1 MRKILK
7 ALSSPI
13 FMVFL
18 LVLLIVAMA
27 TATFIE
33 NDFGSTVA
41 RLKVYNAFWF
51 ELILV
56 LLSVNF
62 LAQIVQYK
70 LYKPAKLSVF
80 LFHFAFIIM
89 IIGAG
94 ITRYFGEEGTMHI
107 REGEASNII
116 DVNERVFKINVE
128 NNGQKGSFVFNSALE
143 LKRVLNEKFMFEGED
158 YSVKL
163 SKYYESVSKQAV
175 PDSNGS
181 PVLGFMVSGQGYRG
195 FDYLS
200 FGDTKRFGALSI
212 GFNDL
217 SDTVSGMLIY
227 FENNMLLL
235 KADDRVV
242 VSQMGGEAETIDK
255 AVPIP
260 VEPQMIYNYR
270 SFNFVMQDVLPKA
283 KIVPSMPEVESMG
296 QGMSAMVIELS
307 KNEQT
312 RELVIFEDEWNT
324 NKFKTVEIDQAKI
337 SVAYGNRTIELPFSL
352 YLNDFVIE
360 RYPGSN
366 SPSSFSSYVTI
377 HETGEEPVPY
387 HIFMNNIL
395 KHRGYRFFQSS
406 YDNDE
411 LGTILSVN
419 HDPIGTGVT
428 YFGYLLMLIGI
439 VWSMLNPKS
448 FFRRTL
454 VNKKLLPLFIAFL
467 LILPGIVSAQ
477 NNERT
482 TNQVVD
488 KGHAEKFGHL
498 FVQNYKG
505 RTEPMFTYTS
515 ELLRKIARSE
525 NFNGLSPTQVYIE
538 MSIDPASWMDVPM
551 IKISNNELQ
560 RYLGL
565 SGKYAAYNDLV
576 IANRGYVLSELVSRV
591 YAKPAA
597 QRDKFDKAV
606 IKTDEKVNICFGIY
620 TGNLLK
626 VLPVPANPEPTKW
639 FSANDATKLAQ
650 NKTDSLMLG
659 SIVAAY
665 FSEVIKAKTSG
676 NYKNADAYL
685 EALIKYQS
693 QNAGYRLPSVFKTKV
708 EIFYQKLNAFKK
720 LFPFYFAFG
729 LLFLFLLIAFIVIGK
744 QLPKWLFNIFYFS
757 VLLGF
762 TVHTVGLAARWYIS
776 GHAPMSNGYES
787 MVFISWVTVL
797 SGFIFNKRSQF
808 VLTATAVLAGLT
820 LMVANLSFMD
830 PEVSNL
836 VPVLQSYWLTI
847 HVSVI
852 TASYGFL
859 GLGALLGTIVQI
871 LFVFANKQNKIR
883 IAETV
888 NNITVINHKTLIV
901 GLYLLT
907 IGTFLGAVWAN
918 ESWGRYW
925 GWDPKETWALI
936 SMLVYAIVIHARMV
950 PGMKGIFTFNLLA
963 LYAFAS
969 IIMTYFGVNYYLS
982 GLHSYAGGDPVPIPV
997 WLYFAIGGLVV
1008 LFVTGNYMHNASK
1021 KNIKPGRK

>member
-1 MRKILK
+1 MKKILK

-27 TATFIE
+27 AATFIE
-33 NDFGSTVA
+33 NDYGSTVA

-62 LAQIVQYK
+62 LAQIVQFK
-70 LYKPAKLSVF
+70 LYKPAKLSIF

-107 REGEASNII
+107 REGEVSNII

-128 NNGQKGSFVFNSALE
+128 KNGQKGSFVFNSALE
-143 LKRVLNEKFMFEGED
+143 LKRVLNEKFMFEGEN

-163 SKYYESVSKQAV
+163 SKYYETVSKQAV
-175 PDSNGS
+175 RDETGS

-195 FDYLS
+195 FDYLLFGETKKYGTIDIS
-200 FGDTKRFGALSI
+200 FGEESEFK
-212 GFNDL
+212 
-217 SDTVSGMLIY
+217 SGICIY
-227 FENNMLLL
+227 FENDMLLL

-242 VSQMGGEAETIDK
+242 VSQMGGEAENVDR

-260 VEPQMIYNYR
+260 VEPQMVYNYR
-270 SFNFVMQDVLPKA
+270 NLNFVMQDMLPKA
-283 KIVPSMPEVESMG
+283 KIIPSVPDVETMG
-296 QGMSAMVIELS
+296 QGMSAMVIQLS

-312 RELVIFEDEWNT
+312 SELVLFEDEWN
-324 NKFKTVEIDQAKI
+324 NGKFKTVEIDQAKI
-337 SVAYGNRTIELPFSL
+337 LVAYGNRTIELPFSL

-377 HETGEEPVPY
+377 HEKNEEPMPY

-395 KHRGYRFFQSS
+395 KHQGYRFFQSS
-406 YDNDE
+406 YDTDE

-419 HDPIGTGVT
+419 HDPVGTAVT

-439 VWSMLNPKS
+439 VWSMINPKS

-454 VNKKLLPLFIAFL
+454 INKKLLPIYIAFFL
-467 LILPGIVSAQ
+467 MVPGTLSAQ
-477 NNERT
+477 QSESIPQT
-482 TNQVVD
+482 VVD
-488 KGHAEKFGHL
+488 KSHAEKFGHL

-505 RTEPMFTYTS
+505 RTEPMFTYAS
-515 ELLRKIARSE
+515 ELLRKIARAES
-525 NFNGLSPTQVYIE
+525 FNGLSPTQVYIE
-538 MSIDPASWMDVPM
+538 MSIDPASWMDVPL

-560 RYLGL
+560 RFLGL
-565 SGKYAAYNDLV
+565 RGKYAAYNDLV
-576 IANRGYVLSELVSRV
+576 IENRGYVLSELVSRV

-606 IKTDEKVNICFGIY
+606 IKTDEKVNICFGIF

-626 VLPVPANPEPTKW
+626 VLPVPGNPEPTKW
-639 FSANDATKLAQ
+639 FSANDAPKLAQ

-665 FSEVIKAKTSG
+665 FSELINAKISG

-685 EALIKYQS
+685 EALFKYQS
-693 QNAGYRLPSVFKTKV
+693 QNAGYNLPSEFKTKV

-744 QLPKWLFNIFYFS
+744 QLPKWLYHFFYFS
-757 VLLGF
+757 VLMGF
-762 TVHTVGLAARWYIS
+762 IVHTVGLAARWYIS

-787 MVFISWVTVL
+787 MVFISWVTIL

-871 LFVFANKQNKIR
+871 LFVFANNQNKMR
-883 IAETV
+883 IAETI

-950 PGMKGIFTFNLLA
+950 PGMKGVFAFN
-963 LYAFAS
+963 
-969 IIMTYFGVNYYLS
+969 
-982 GLHSYAGGDPVPIPV
+982 
-997 WLYFAIGGLVV
+997 
-1008 LFVTGNYMHNASK
+1008 
-1021 KNIKPGRK
+1021 

>member
-337 SVAYGNRTIELPFSL
+337 SVAYGNRTIELPF
-352 YLNDFVIE
+352 
-360 RYPGSN
+360 
-366 SPSSFSSYVTI
+366 
-377 HETGEEPVPY
+377 
-387 HIFMNNIL
+387 
-395 KHRGYRFFQSS
+395 
-406 YDNDE
+406 
-411 LGTILSVN
+411 
-419 HDPIGTGVT
+419 
-428 YFGYLLMLIGI
+428 
-439 VWSMLNPKS
+439 
-448 FFRRTL
+448 
-454 VNKKLLPLFIAFL
+454 
-467 LILPGIVSAQ
+467 
-477 NNERT
+477 
-482 TNQVVD
+482 
-488 KGHAEKFGHL
+488 
-498 FVQNYKG
+498 
-505 RTEPMFTYTS
+505 
-515 ELLRKIARSE
+515 
-525 NFNGLSPTQVYIE
+525 
-538 MSIDPASWMDVPM
+538 
-551 IKISNNELQ
+551 
-560 RYLGL
+560 
-565 SGKYAAYNDLV
+565 
-576 IANRGYVLSELVSRV
+576 
-591 YAKPAA
+591 
-597 QRDKFDKAV
+597 
-606 IKTDEKVNICFGIY
+606 
-620 TGNLLK
+620 
-626 VLPVPANPEPTKW
+626 
-639 FSANDATKLAQ
+639 
-650 NKTDSLMLG
+650 
-659 SIVAAY
+659 
-665 FSEVIKAKTSG
+665 
-676 NYKNADAYL
+676 
-685 EALIKYQS
+685 
-693 QNAGYRLPSVFKTKV
+693 
-708 EIFYQKLNAFKK
+708 
-720 LFPFYFAFG
+720 
-729 LLFLFLLIAFIVIGK
+729 
-744 QLPKWLFNIFYFS
+744 
-757 VLLGF
+757 
-762 TVHTVGLAARWYIS
+762 
-776 GHAPMSNGYES
+776 
-787 MVFISWVTVL
+787 
-797 SGFIFNKRSQF
+797 
-808 VLTATAVLAGLT
+808 
-820 LMVANLSFMD
+820 
-830 PEVSNL
+830 
-836 VPVLQSYWLTI
+836 
-847 HVSVI
+847 
-852 TASYGFL
+852 
-859 GLGALLGTIVQI
+859 
-871 LFVFANKQNKIR
+871 
-883 IAETV
+883 
-888 NNITVINHKTLIV
+888 
-901 GLYLLT
+901 
-907 IGTFLGAVWAN
+907 
-918 ESWGRYW
+918 
-925 GWDPKETWALI
+925 
-936 SMLVYAIVIHARMV
+936 
-950 PGMKGIFTFNLLA
+950 
-963 LYAFAS
+963 
-969 IIMTYFGVNYYLS
+969 
-982 GLHSYAGGDPVPIPV
+982 
-997 WLYFAIGGLVV
+997 
-1008 LFVTGNYMHNASK
+1008 
-1021 KNIKPGRK
+1021 